1 MTDCITLVASNG
13 QEFIVLKEVA
23 QISPVIRS
31 SQGFEEGQTGRVE
44 LDMEWDV
51 LEVIVNYM
59 YYNYKYKEVD
69 TGSIPEFNIPTHLT
83 LDLLVEA
90 DYLEL

>member
-1 MTDCITLVASNG
+1 MLEYISLVALNG
-13 QEFIVLKEVA
+13 NKYVVLKEVA
-23 QISPVIRS
+23 QISPVIRLA
-31 SQGFEEGQTGRVE
+31 QGFEEGHTGRVE

-51 LEVIVNYM
+51 LECIVNYM
-59 YYNYKYKEVD
+59 YYHYKYKDVD
-69 TGSIPEFNIPTHLT
+69 AGDVPEFHIPTHLT